1 MVVVVVRSMRN
12 LVALLLILG
21 WGVFNGRNAWE

>member
-21 WGVFNGRNAWE
+21 WGVFKGRNAWE